1 MRIQWPTRNPLY
13 HRPMLPE
20 ITRPSGPGNVFDETA
35 QRIVKEAN
43 DGAAKINSPATDV
56 PLPSFLRTTKKG
68 DEAPE

>member
-1 MRIQWPTRNPLY
+1 MADPKPA
-13 HRPMLPE
+13 LPPPDLPK

-43 DGAAKINSPATDV
+43 DGAAKRNSPATDA